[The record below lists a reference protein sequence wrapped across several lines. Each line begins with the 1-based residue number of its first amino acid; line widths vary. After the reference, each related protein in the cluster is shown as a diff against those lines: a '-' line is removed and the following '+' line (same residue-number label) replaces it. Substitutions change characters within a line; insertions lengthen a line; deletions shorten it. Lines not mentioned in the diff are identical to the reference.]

1 MRIKCVLKPLCVNA
15 AILINNVGI
24 NICHHLHLCM
34 ARITL
39 DCFADMF
46 LKSGVS
52 APTLHRLVAMSSMGL
67 DTLPHCAGVITCL
80 STTKMTHRQCYL
92 NIFVMSVAMPIV
104 VSIIAAAM
112 VSMGLFA

>member
-1 MRIKCVLKPLCVNA
+1 
-15 AILINNVGI
+15 
-24 NICHHLHLCM
+24 
-34 ARITL
+34 
-39 DCFADMF
+39 
-46 LKSGVS
+46 
-52 APTLHRLVAMSSMGL
+52 MGL